1 MASHRVHGFAT
12 LLVLVLATLAM
23 PPATAAKDGGWRLEG
38 ESSPYLQMHAANPV
52 EWYPW
57 GEAAFEK
64 ARRENKPL
72 FISIGYFTCHW
83 CHVMAR
89 ESFSDPAIAAQL
101 NRDFVALK
109 IDREQRPDLDA
120 AYMKYVVATRGQGG
134 WPMSVWATPDGLPF
148 MGGTYFPPEA
158 AGGRPGLKEL
168 LARISE
174 LWEDDPKGV
183 RETAERAVALLHRLG
198 SSAMPL
204 SRLTTDI
211 LETVRTAL
219 AGQYDELLG
228 GFGPAPKFP
237 QPARLLF
244 LLQDDSR
251 ASVDMA
257 LATLERMA
265 AGGIHDQLGGGFHR
279 YSTDFE
285 WRVPHFEKMLYDQ
298 ALIARA
304 YLVAARLDGQDQH
317 ADTARRILDFT
328 LARMQ
333 SPRGGFY
340 SALGADSPAESG
352 AEGHMEE
359 GAYYTWTWQ
368 QVEAALGAGILRD
381 WAIARYG
388 IEEYGNAIDDPRGE
402 LAGRNILYIASDV
415 RALATR
421 FDVDLLTARQRTAT
435 VDARLLTARQRRSA
449 VPVDDKIVTAWNGYL
464 VTTLAQ
470 AGSQLDQRSYIQ
482 AAARAADFLLTTL
495 YDDRTGVLYRDWRAG
510 VRGVPGFSE
519 DYAALAE
526 GLLMLYRVTGD
537 RHRLQ
542 QAQRLVDTLLQ
553 LFWDDVAGGFYRT
566 AGNGGFWI
574 REKEVVDGATVSAN
588 GVAVHVLLDLAGA
601 TGKEAYRDRA
611 WQTAAWAGAQLEE
624 APDSMP
630 YLLIR
635 WPRLVAYRISVA
647 DPPGA
652 AD

>member
-1 MASHRVHGFAT
+1 MHRFAVSLLLLFVTVT
-12 LLVLVLATLAM
+12 LPLV
-23 PPATAAKDGGWRLEG
+23 AADKSGGWRLAG
-38 ESSPYLQMHAANPV
+38 ESSPYLQLHAGNPV

-101 NRDFVALK
+101 NRNFVAIK

-134 WPMSVWATPDGLPF
+134 WPMSVWTTPDGHPF
-148 MGGTYFPPEA
+148 VGGTYFPPEA
-158 AGGRPGLKEL
+158 GGGRPGLKQL

-174 LWEDDPKGV
+174 LWKDDEKGV
-183 RETAERAVALLHRLG
+183 RETADRAVAKMRRLV

-204 SRLTTDI
+204 QRLTTGI
-211 LETVRTAL
+211 LETVRDEL
-219 AGQYDELLG
+219 AGQYDELQG

-244 LLQDDSR
+244 LLQDDNK

-257 LATLERMA
+257 LSTLDRMA

-304 YLVAARLDGQDQH
+304 YLVAARQVGAGH
-317 ADTARRILDFT
+317 YADTAGRILDFT
-328 LARMQ
+328 LKQMQ
-333 SPRGGFY
+333 SPQGGFY
-340 SALGADSPAESG
+340 SALGADSPSG
-352 AEGHMEE
+352 NDTTGYMQE
-359 GAYYTWTWQ
+359 GAYYTWTRQ
-368 QVEAALGAGILRD
+368 QLESELDTPVLRD
-381 WAIARYG
+381 WASARYG
-388 IEEYGNAIDDPRGE
+388 IEEHGNAIDDPRGE
-402 LAGRNILYIASDV
+402 LAGRNILYIANDLK
-415 RALATR
+415 ALAR
-421 FDVDLLTARQRTAT
+421 QFDVDLITARQRTAA
-435 VDARLLTARQRRSA
+435 VDARLLTARQRRAA
-449 VPVDDKIVTAWNGYL
+449 VPVDDKIITAWNGHL
-464 VTTLAQ
+464 ITTLAQ
-470 AGSQLDQRSYIQ
+470 AGHQLDQKRYIE
-482 AAARAADFLLTTL
+482 AAARAADFLMTAL
-495 YDDRTGVLYRDWRAG
+495 YDGKTGRLYRDWRAG

-526 GLLMLYRVTGD
+526 GLLMLYRVTGNE
-537 RHRLQ
+537 RWLQ
-542 QAQRLVDTLLQ
+542 QAQRLVDTQLQ
-553 LFWDDVAGGFYRT
+553 LFWDDVAGGFYRS
-566 AGNGGFWI
+566 GDDSGFWI
-574 REKEVVDGATVSAN
+574 REKEVVDGAAVSAN

-601 TGKEAYRDRA
+601 TGKNVYHDRA
-611 WQTAAWAGAQLEE
+611 WQTAAWAGAQLAN

-635 WPRLVAYRISVA
+635 WPQLVAYRTSVA
-647 DPPGA
+647 GSLGTTD
-652 AD
+652 